1 MIPMVKDTQDA
12 NSAYAILTFNGKIS
26 NIQLKA
32 MASGSDK
39 VEVHKHQDNCIQYCP
54 IDISRM
60 KDYDMNQDG
69 SPEKGGHKANPSI
82 RFYAK
87 IGEKPELLKLD
98 NKKLDR
104 NYKNVL

>member
-1 MIPMVKDTQDA
+1 
-12 NSAYAILTFNGKIS
+12 
-26 NIQLKA
+26 
-32 MASGSDK
+32 
-39 VEVHKHQDNCIQYCP
+39 
-54 IDISRM
+54 M
-60 KDYDMNQDG
+60 KDYDMNHDG